1 MSQLFPH
8 TAPISREF
16 STYPILVPHTPL
28 KELEPLLG
36 DYGGKWT
43 LSKDGKGL
51 ERHLKFKTF
60 KRTRTFIEA
69 VCQKA
74 ADSRHHPEWANVYN
88 RAFIRL
94 TTHKDKESGESG
106 ISAKDLDFA
115 RFCDDAVGE
124 DDISADV
131 AEDASWGHALTSQMS
146 EAAQIPEMAT
156 PSDEKKKDTLDTLET
171 SRQ

>member
-60 KRTRTFIEA
+60 KRTR
-69 VCQKA
+69 
-74 ADSRHHPEWANVYN
+74 VYN